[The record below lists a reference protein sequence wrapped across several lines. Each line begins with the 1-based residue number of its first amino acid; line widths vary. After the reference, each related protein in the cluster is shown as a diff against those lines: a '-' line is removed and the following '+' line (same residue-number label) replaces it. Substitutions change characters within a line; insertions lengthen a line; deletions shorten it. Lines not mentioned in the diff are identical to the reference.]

1 MKGRKDNFKVSGM
14 MILTVILVFA
24 VLAAVTFAFE
34 MVQRRQE
41 KKISAAKN
49 TSQNETTLEIGYET
63 AGEDEIPAQEEDR
76 ADTKDPDSEIIIDAQ
91 DAGYQIE
98 STIVEESA
106 EQIEMVY
113 LIKGD
118 NKSSNKYARVDRLS
132 YTESVRY
139 PEEQLACLD
148 TYGLRITRNEIY
160 ARHGRMFNDQEV
172 QEYFTG
178 QDWYVPLSAAGDFDE
193 SCLNEVEKYNAE
205 LIRAYELKQ
214 WN

>member
-1 MKGRKDNFKVSGM
+1 
-14 MILTVILVFA
+14 
-24 VLAAVTFAFE
+24 
-34 MVQRRQE
+34 
-41 KKISAAKN
+41 
-49 TSQNETTLEIGYET
+49 
-63 AGEDEIPAQEEDR
+63 
-76 ADTKDPDSEIIIDAQ
+76 
-91 DAGYQIE
+91 
-98 STIVEESA
+98 
-106 EQIEMVY
+106 MVY

-118 NKSSNKYARVDRLS
+118 NKSSNKYVRVDRLS

-139 PEEQLACLD
+139 TEEQLACLD

-193 SCLNEVEKYNAE
+193 SCLNEVEKYNAK